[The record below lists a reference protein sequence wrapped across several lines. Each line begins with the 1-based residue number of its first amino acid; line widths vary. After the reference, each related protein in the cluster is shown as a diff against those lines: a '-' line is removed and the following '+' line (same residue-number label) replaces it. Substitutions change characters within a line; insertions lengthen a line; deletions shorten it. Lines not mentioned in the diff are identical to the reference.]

1 MRQVSTPPAAVLG
14 TLTCFAALSRP
25 DLLAEPV
32 TAALTA
38 SGLEA
43 YVAAI
48 DADLADTDN
57 FCAHY
62 GVPLAASANAVV
74 VRGVRGET
82 ERFAVCMTLATRRLD
97 VNGVVRKR
105 LDARKASFA
114 PLEETV
120 SRTGMEYGGITPV
133 GVPADWPVWVDGA
146 VADQPWLCIG
156 SGIRGS
162 KLFVP
167 AATLLGLP
175 GAERV
180 DGLARAIPHEAV

>member
-1 MRQVSTPPAAVLG
+1 MTTPPDAVLG
-14 TLTCFAALSRP
+14 TLSAIPALSRT

-32 TAALTA
+32 AAALA
-38 SGLEA
+38 SDALEA
-43 YVAAI
+43 FVAAI
-48 DADLADTDN
+48 DPGLADTDA

-62 GVPLAASANAVV
+62 GVPLDASANAVV
-74 VRGVRGET
+74 VRGVRGDT

-97 VNGVVRKR
+97 VNGAIRKR

-114 PLEETV
+114 PLEEAVT
-120 SRTGMEYGGITPV
+120 RTGMEYGGITPI
-133 GVPADWPVWVDGA
+133 GRPADWPIWIDAA
-146 VADQPWLCIG
+146 VAERPWLCIG

-167 AATLLGLP
+167 TATLLRVP

-180 DGLARAIPHEAV
+180 DGLAREIAHEAVEN